1 VESNSN
7 IIRSQVNVPRAIEQ
21 IDRELSVLSVF
32 FDIRGKKLLLN
43 DHKMAEGLFADI
55 FEVFFEKEFVV
66 HPNLTNKGYDI
77 FSTDLEYA
85 IQVSTDDT
93 PEKVYDSIINTV
105 NNDDGRDFQK
115 IRYLSLNYNKT
126 NSSEKTY
133 LRRFTDSKTLD
144 IYNNL
149 DLKCTELIWDLE
161 WISKHNIRNANK
173 LETLLSI
180 FETYKPYY
188 TGVSPKPFR
197 IPNQRQQL
205 SVATD
210 RKKLLDE
217 LNQTTDSWEDY
228 FKKLQKAFMPLNVLP
243 LNILNNIQRNNKSL
257 FVSRYRG
264 KYYVKDEDFI
274 KEVEQ
279 NSFAGNSLN
288 STLISY
294 GINSIRLSKTSK
306 TLKITSKTK
315 ATCPICSLY
324 SFSLPVRFAKD
335 GYSLEDNPIQSA
347 YVNYLLGYAENAIRD
362 LKVKSEDNTLEGYL
376 SLLGLRR
383 MRRVD
388 YKLSEEGG
396 IYELPSPGK
405 LKEVMDHPDLYE
417 EQVTVLKYLKDRDY
431 WDRQYSMIENI
442 SKVED
447 KTRLFT
453 LEQQNQLH
461 ETLISTWE
469 DVHKVIRIASHNFL
483 IYDLEYSN
491 VAQLC
496 KTVVGMVLRIAD
508 KYDLI
513 NIININLDN
522 LRNFIFHIQPRE
534 LSTLVN
540 KHNHSTIFKSSD
552 FIESFNNQTK
562 NIEGII
568 DSLPEKRYQAPIWKY
583 LLNYLSNTL
592 LLSEFCED
600 SSPVYNDLLRQILDI
615 VSLDKQ
621 LRERLEDDIARFIEN
636 RSEELD
642 RTQIERAI
650 EVYPKSASIKKI
662 YNRLKDF
669 KDDITKMPLIV
680 FEKRRSQISTDD
692 VTLYLGA
699 VKDNLQ
705 KNFSARFFRN
715 AVVTE
720 CVQYKDF
727 EVIVFRSLTK
737 NFKKYQKREMFTS
750 DSAKYDII
758 FLIEAMYVGNHF
770 LSPSQIES
778 LNIEE
783 DYFRWVL
790 NPIEW
795 DYMDFDVYFISR
807 FHSDVIRK
815 RIVNIPEV
823 KRILEDFLRSSNDE
837 HLSRIYFNFCL

>member
-21 IDRELSVLSVF
+21 IDHELSVLSVF
-32 FDIRGKKLLLN
+32 FEIRGKKLLLN

-93 PEKVYDSIINTV
+93 PGKVYDSIINTI

-133 LRRFTDSKTLD
+133 LKRFTDSKSLD

-161 WISKHNIRNANK
+161 WVSKHNIRNANK

-205 SVATD
+205 SRTTD

-228 FKKLQKAFMPLNVLP
+228 FKKLQKVFMPLNVLP
-243 LNILNNIQRNNKSL
+243 LNILNNIKRNNKSL

-274 KEVEQ
+274 KEMEQ

-294 GINSIRLSKTSK
+294 GINSLRLSKTSK

-324 SFSLPVRFAKD
+324 SFSLPSRFAKD
-335 GYSLEDNPIQSA
+335 GYTAEDNPIQSA
-347 YVNYLLGYAENAIRD
+347 YVHYLLGYVENVIRD
-362 LKVKSEDNTLEGYL
+362 LKVKSEEKTLEGYL

-396 IYELPSPGK
+396 IYELPSPEK
-405 LKEVMDHPDLYE
+405 LNELLDHPDLYE
-417 EQVTVLKYLKDRDY
+417 EQVTTLKYLKDRDY

-442 SKVED
+442 SKVEN

-453 LEQQNQLH
+453 LEQKNQLH

-469 DVHKVIRIASHNFL
+469 DVYKVIRIASHNYL
-483 IYDLEYSN
+483 IYDLEYTN
-491 VAQLC
+491 IAQLC
-496 KTVVGMVLRIAD
+496 KAVVSMVLRIAD

-513 NIININLDN
+513 DVININLEN
-522 LRNFIFHIQPRE
+522 LRNFIFHIQPRD
-534 LSTLVN
+534 LSTLIN

-552 FIESFNNQTK
+552 FIASFKNQTK
-562 NIEGII
+562 NLERLLGV
-568 DSLPEKRYQAPIWKY
+568 LPEERYNAPFWKY
-583 LLNYLSNTL
+583 IVNYLSNAL

-600 SSPVYNDLLRQILDI
+600 SSSVYNELLRQILDI

-621 LRERLEDDIARFIEN
+621 LRERLEDDIANFIEN
-636 RSEELD
+636 RSEELGK
-642 RTQIERAI
+642 TEIERAI
-650 EVYPKSASIKKI
+650 ETYPESAIIKKI
-662 YNRLKDF
+662 RNRLEDF

-680 FEKRRSQISTDD
+680 FEKRRSQMSPYDI
-692 VTLYLGA
+692 TLYLEA
-699 VKDNLQ
+699 VKDNLR
-705 KNFSARFFRN
+705 KNFSTGFFRN

-720 CVQYKDF
+720 CIQYKDF
-727 EVIVFRSLTK
+727 QEIAFKSLTK
-737 NFKKYQKREMFTS
+737 NFKKYQKKEMFTS

-758 FLIEAMYVGNHF
+758 FLIEAMYIGNYF

-783 DYFRWVL
+783 EYFKWVL
-790 NPIEW
+790 NPYEW
-795 DYMDFDVYFISR
+795 NYKGFDVYFISR

-815 RIVNIPEV
+815 IIVNIPDV
-823 KRILEDFLRSSNDE
+823 KSILEDFLKSSNDE
-837 HLSRIYFNFCL
+837 HLSKIYFNFCL